1 MCDVLQLI
9 LLLIIMCSNSVYAL
23 ASLFLP
29 IVFDDKAVPGF
40 WVGMVFSMYSIMV
53 VVMSPIIGKIVSRVG
68 FANLIAFGLICMG
81 ISIIPIGYLVEIE
94 NDYYTIALGIVLRTL
109 QGAASSS
116 INTSCYS
123 LAANKYKD

>member
-29 IVFDDKAVPGF
+29 IVFNDKQVPGF

-53 VVMSPIIGKIVSRVG
+53 VVVSPIIGKIVSRVG
-68 FANLIAFGLICMG
+68 FANLIALGLICMG

-94 NDYYTIALGIVLRTL
+94 NDYGTIALGIVLRAL
-109 QGAASSS
+109 
-116 INTSCYS
+116 
-123 LAANKYKD
+123 

>member
-1 MCDVLQLI
+1 
-9 LLLIIMCSNSVYAL
+9 
-23 ASLFLP
+23 
-29 IVFDDKAVPGF
+29 
-40 WVGMVFSMYSIMV
+40 MYSIMV

-68 FANLIAFGLICMG
+68 FANLIALGLICMG

-94 NDYYTIALGIVLRTL
+94 NDYGTIALGIVLRAL
-109 QGAASSS
+109 QGAASST